1 MRSRS
6 RNSLPRWLFY
16 FAIAASWLLG
26 AEIVVLT
33 EARRSLP
40 GRLPTFAGWLFVAA
54 VAFSVAGIARLE
66 MSGKHRTRTLLEQ
79 LEEALSSITALTE
92 TSLNSLELSELLER
106 ILERLVTVLRSE
118 IAIIFILSE
127 SQRELEAIA
136 ARGMDASGLTID
148 LTGDEGLLDDV
159 FITAASAATTDERAL
174 SLLRERTGLPL
185 VSAAACPI
193 LVEGRL
199 IGVCATATS
208 LPKRFDERELHL
220 MQLVADRSGL
230 GIERKRLDDAERA
243 ARLDVQRSQRY
254 AIVLASAS
262 AALSTAR
269 DNFQPNLS
277 TLVDIVVPA
286 FSDWCAI
293 DLLDDTGNLRRL
305 AVRHAVDRSNAASE
319 ELRRRIPMIDA
330 MTARSVETGAI
341 QLSASFTTPTSLQRD
356 HPPARRVIDPTPWIT
371 VPMTIGS
378 GSIGAIT
385 FAFDGGEPA
394 TNNDMVITAQDL
406 ARRSAISIERVLF
419 YREAQEVA
427 EHSTRVAH
435 QLQSLLDASLQLSR
449 LTDDGAVI
457 AAIAECALD
466 ICDANGALVVV
477 TPSGQP
483 QLRALAQRDE
493 SVRVGNDELTPSAV
507 ELPENLH
514 VLSGPTRI
522 GAMLATP
529 IIGVGGDHLGTLS
542 IWHDDAKEFSNED
555 EMVLTL
561 LAQTSSTTL
570 ASVELYRT
578 IQASEARWRTL
589 IETAPIGVME
599 VDTEGSVRWA
609 NRSAQEIFARSTLL
623 IGGDVSSA
631 TGERSGVPQLENLW
645 LRASTGAEV
654 RDRELIGVRI
664 GDVTRDLL
672 VSVVPLF
679 SSENQ
684 VQGIL
689 TLVADI
695 SDRRRLEGELQQAQ
709 RMEAL
714 GQLAGN
720 VAHDFNNLL
729 TLISGY
735 TELMRAQVGSDVRL
749 IDLVGNIQGV
759 TDRAALLTGR
769 LLTISRHQSSHP
781 RTLSP
786 AKALRSMREVLGKI
800 LGERVQLAYE
810 FTDEDG
816 HVSIDPGYFDQIIL
830 NLAVNAR
837 DAMPDGGT
845 FSILLDKERIGP
857 TEAARIGAPRGE
869 SIELVVS
876 DTGTGMDAET
886 LARCFEPFF
895 TTKETSKGTGLGLA
909 AVRGVVVES
918 GGTIQVRSV
927 PGIGTSF
934 IIHLPAVAA
943 PIEELPVA
951 RGVDKKIGHSH
962 FSILIAEDDD
972 TLRSMIEKVLTLA
985 GYQVTGAPAG
995 DLALELAKSHPGP
1008 IDLLIT
1014 DVTMPGMTGPELAK
1028 AVTKLTPDTAVLFIS
1043 TDPAGVSEADL
1054 SGPEKSFM
1062 AKPFRPSELVDRV
1075 ESILGIPDPAI
1086 ATMTPE

>member
-6 RNSLPRWLFY
+6 RGALPRWLFY

-33 EARRSLP
+33 VAKRSLP

-54 VAFSVAGIARLE
+54 VAISVVAIGRLE
-66 MSGKHRTRTLLEQ
+66 MSGRHRTRNLLEQ

-92 TSLNSLELSELLER
+92 TSLNSLELSELLDH
-106 ILERLVTVLRSE
+106 ILERLLTVLRSE

-127 SQRELEAIA
+127 SRQELVAIA
-136 ARGMDASGLTID
+136 ARGMNAAGLTID
-148 LTGDEGLLDDV
+148 LVGNEGLLDDV
-159 FITAASAATTDERAL
+159 FVTAAAAATTDERAL
-174 SLLRERTGLPL
+174 KMLRERTGIPL

-193 LVEGRL
+193 LIEGRM

-208 LPKRFDERELHL
+208 VPKRFDERELHL

-230 GIERKRLDDAERA
+230 GIERKRLDDAERS

-293 DLLDDTGNLRRL
+293 DLKDSSGTLRRL
-305 AVRHAVDRSNAASE
+305 AVRHLTDRSNSASE
-319 ELRRRIPMIDA
+319 EMKQRIPMIDA
-330 MTARSVETGAI
+330 MTERAVETGAI

-356 HPPARRVIDPTPWIT
+356 RPSARPVIDPTPWIT

-378 GSIGAIT
+378 GSIGTIT
-385 FAFDGGEPA
+385 FAFDGGEPS

-419 YREAQEVA
+419 YREAQDVA

-435 QLQSLLDASLQLSR
+435 QLQALLDASLQLSR

-466 ICDANGALVVV
+466 ICDATGALVVV
-477 TPSGQP
+477 TPAGQP
-483 QLRALAQRDE
+483 QLRALAQRNE
-493 SVRVGNDELTPSAV
+493 SVRVGDDELTPSAV
-507 ELPENLH
+507 ELPDELNSL
-514 VLSGPTRI
+514 VGPTRL
-522 GAMLATP
+522 GALLATP
-529 IIGVGGDHLGTLS
+529 IIGVGGEHLGTLS
-542 IWHDDAKEFSNED
+542 IWHDDAEEFSNED
-555 EMVLTL
+555 ETVLTL

-599 VDTEGSVRWA
+599 VDPQGGVRWA

-623 IGGDVSSA
+623 LGGDMSSA
-631 TGERSGVPQLENLW
+631 TGERSGVAPLENLW

-735 TELMRAQVGSDVRL
+735 TELMRAHVGEDGRL

-781 RTLSP
+781 RALSP
-786 AKALRSMREVLGKI
+786 GKALLSMREVLGKI
-800 LGERVQLAYE
+800 LGERIQLSYE

-816 HVSIDPGYFDQIIL
+816 YVSIDPGYFDQIIL

-857 TEAARIGAPRGE
+857 NEAARIGAPRGE

-895 TTKETSKGTGLGLA
+895 TTKEASKGTGLGLA

-918 GGTIQVRSV
+918 GGTISVRSV
-927 PGIGTSF
+927 AGVGTSF
-934 IIHLPAVAA
+934 IIHLPSVAA
-943 PIEELPVA
+943 PIEQLPSA
-951 RGVDKKIGHSH
+951 PEAEKKISRSH
-962 FSILIAEDDD
+962 FSILVAEDDH

-995 DLALELAKSHPGP
+995 DRALELAKSHSGP

-1014 DVTMPGMTGPELAK
+1014 DVTMPGMTGPELAQE
-1028 AVTKLTPDTAVLFIS
+1028 VTTRSPETAVLFIS
-1043 TDPAGVSEADL
+1043 TDPAGVSASDL
-1054 SGPEKSFM
+1054 SRPDTSFM
-1062 AKPFRPSELVDRV
+1062 AKPFRPSELVNRV
-1075 ESILGIPDPAI
+1075 ESILGVPDSV
-1086 ATMTPE
+1086 ATSSN

>member
-1 MRSRS
+1 
-6 RNSLPRWLFY
+6 
-16 FAIAASWLLG
+16 
-26 AEIVVLT
+26 
-33 EARRSLP
+33 
-40 GRLPTFAGWLFVAA
+40 
-54 VAFSVAGIARLE
+54 
-66 MSGKHRTRTLLEQ
+66 
-79 LEEALSSITALTE
+79 
-92 TSLNSLELSELLER
+92 
-106 ILERLVTVLRSE
+106 
-118 IAIIFILSE
+118 
-127 SQRELEAIA
+127 
-136 ARGMDASGLTID
+136 
-148 LTGDEGLLDDV
+148 
-159 FITAASAATTDERAL
+159 
-174 SLLRERTGLPL
+174 
-185 VSAAACPI
+185 
-193 LVEGRL
+193 
-199 IGVCATATS
+199 
-208 LPKRFDERELHL
+208 
-220 MQLVADRSGL
+220 
-230 GIERKRLDDAERA
+230 
-243 ARLDVQRSQRY
+243 
-254 AIVLASAS
+254 
-262 AALSTAR
+262 
-269 DNFQPNLS
+269 
-277 TLVDIVVPA
+277 
-286 FSDWCAI
+286 
-293 DLLDDTGNLRRL
+293 
-305 AVRHAVDRSNAASE
+305 
-319 ELRRRIPMIDA
+319 
-330 MTARSVETGAI
+330 
-341 QLSASFTTPTSLQRD
+341 
-356 HPPARRVIDPTPWIT
+356 
-371 VPMTIGS
+371 
-378 GSIGAIT
+378 
-385 FAFDGGEPA
+385 
-394 TNNDMVITAQDL
+394 
-406 ARRSAISIERVLF
+406 VLF

-435 QLQSLLDASLQLSR
+435 QLQALLDASLQLSR

-493 SVRVGNDELTPSAV
+493 SVRVGDAELTPSAV
-507 ELPENLH
+507 ALPEELH
-514 VLSGPTRI
+514 SLSGPTRL

-529 IIGVGGDHLGTLS
+529 IIGVGGEHLGTLS

-555 EMVLTL
+555 EAVLTL

-599 VDTEGSVRWA
+599 VDLQGSVRWA

-623 IGGDVSSA
+623 IGGDMSSA
-631 TGERSGVPQLENLW
+631 TGQRSGVTQLENLW
-645 LRASTGAEV
+645 LRASAGAEV

-735 TELMRAQVGSDVRL
+735 TELMRAHVGDDVRL

-786 AKALRSMREVLGKI
+786 TKALSSMREVLGKI
-800 LGERVQLAYE
+800 LGERVQIAYE
-810 FTDEDG
+810 FTDEEG
-816 HVSIDPGYFDQIIL
+816 YVSIDPGYFDQIIL

-895 TTKETSKGTGLGLA
+895 TTKEASKGTGLGLA

-927 PGIGTSF
+927 PGVGTSF
-934 IIHLPAVAA
+934 IIHLPSVAA
-943 PIEELPVA
+943 PVEELPVA
-951 RGVDKKIGHSH
+951 REAERKISRSH

-995 DLALELAKSHPGP
+995 DLAFERAKSHPGP

-1028 AVTKLTPDTAVLFIS
+1028 EVTRRSPETAVLFIS
-1043 TDPAGVSEADL
+1043 TDPAGVSAADL
-1054 SGPEKSFM
+1054 SGRETSFM

-1075 ESILGIPDPAI
+1075 ESILGLPSPVVASN
-1086 ATMTPE
+1086 TSE